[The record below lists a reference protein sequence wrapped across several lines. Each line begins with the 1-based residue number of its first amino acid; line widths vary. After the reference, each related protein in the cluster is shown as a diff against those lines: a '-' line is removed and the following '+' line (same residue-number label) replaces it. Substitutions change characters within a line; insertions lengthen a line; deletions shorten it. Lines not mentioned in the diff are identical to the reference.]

1 MPLYAF
7 RCQTCSHEFETLARF
22 EETPECPACGAA
34 VGTRPCRECQAPLK
48 ASARFCHRCGADQ
61 RAAPMAAHDRR
72 AWIVAGALTVLL
84 VGLVVFRVVRG
95 TPAPVAPQMANA
107 GNAGTA
113 TSAPPD
119 ISALSPRER
128 FDRLFDRLMRA
139 GAEGDSVTIV
149 NFSPM
154 ALGAYAQLDS
164 VDADAQFH
172 AALIE
177 IQVGDFAGA
186 RALADTIE
194 QRNPGHLFGPILLG
208 TIAGLSADSAGKRAA
223 FATFLERYDRQ
234 IARTDRP
241 EYLDHRQLLNE
252 FKQAAETK

>member
-1 MPLYAF
+1 M
-7 RCQTCSHEFETLARF
+7 
-22 EETPECPACGAA
+22 
-34 VGTRPCRECQAPLK
+34 
-48 ASARFCHRCGADQ
+48 
-61 RAAPMAAHDRR
+61 
-72 AWIVAGALTVLL
+72 VAGALTVLL

-107 GNAGTA
+107 GNQGAAGA
-113 TSAPPD
+113 APD
-119 ISALSPRER
+119 ISAMTPRER

-139 GAEGDSVTIV
+139 GAEGDSATVV

-164 VDADAQFH
+164 VDADARFH
-172 AALIE
+172 AALVE

-194 QRNPGHLFGPILLG
+194 QRDPGHLFGPILLG
-208 TIAGLSADSAGKRAA
+208 TLAGLTADSTGKRAA
-223 FATFLERYDRQ
+223 FTAFLARYAREM
-234 IARTDRP
+234 ARTDRP
-241 EYLDHRQLLNE
+241 EYLDHRQLLTE

>member
-1 MPLYAF
+1 M
-7 RCQTCSHEFETLARF
+7 
-22 EETPECPACGAA
+22 
-34 VGTRPCRECQAPLK
+34 
-48 ASARFCHRCGADQ
+48 
-61 RAAPMAAHDRR
+61 
-72 AWIVAGALTVLL
+72 VAGALTVLL

-107 GNAGTA
+107 GNQGAAGA
-113 TSAPPD
+113 APD
-119 ISALSPRER
+119 ISAMTPRER

-139 GAEGDSVTIV
+139 GAEGDSATVV

-164 VDADAQFH
+164 VDADARFH
-172 AALIE
+172 AALVE

-194 QRNPGHLFGPILLG
+194 QRDPGHLFGPILLG
-208 TIAGLSADSAGKRAA
+208 TLAGLTTDSAGKRAA
-223 FATFLERYDRQ
+223 FKAFLTRYDREM
-234 IARTDRP
+234 ARTDRP
-241 EYLDHRQLLNE
+241 EYLDHRQLLTE

>member
-1 MPLYAF
+1 MDQ
-7 RCQTCSHEFETLARF
+7 RT
-22 EETPECPACGAA
+22 AA
-34 VGTRPCRECQAPLK
+34 VP
-48 ASARFCHRCGADQ
+48 GAD
-61 RAAPMAAHDRR
+61 RR
-72 AWIVAGALTVLL
+72 PWLVAGVLSVVL
-84 VGLVVFRVVRG
+84 VGLVILRVVRG
-95 TPAPVAPQMANA
+95 TPSAEVPQMANA

-113 TSAPPD
+113 TTAPPD

-172 AALIE
+172 AALID
-177 IQVGDFAGA
+177 IQVGDFASA